1 MNLNELIKHSGDE
14 DSARAFLESQRWPDG
29 AVCPH
34 CGVQGESYRLTAKPG
49 SKSGVRPGVWKCG
62 GCRKQFT
69 VKVGTIFE
77 DSHIP
82 LVTWVRAI
90 HLLCSSKKGMSAH
103 QLHRMLG
110 ITYKSAWFM
119 AHRIRYAMSQEPL
132 SSKLNGTVEVDET
145 YVGGRRRGTK
155 RGRPGVQSHK
165 APVVALVQRN
175 GQVRSFHLPRV
186 TGENLKRV
194 IRENV
199 STEAAIMT
207 DDYSLYHGL
216 RNEFA
221 SHDVV
226 RHKYGEY
233 ARKTRDGR
241 NAHVN
246 GAEGYFAL
254 LKRGIVGTFHH
265 VSKRHLQRYLD
276 EFDFRYNAR
285 KIKDG
290 ERAVLTIKGTA
301 GKRLTYRDSRGF
313 SHTRMSQSN

>member
-1 MNLNELIKHSGDE
+1 MNLNELISHTDSE
-14 DSARAFLESQRWPDG
+14 DSARAFLEAQRWPDG

-34 CGVQGESYRLTAKPG
+34 CGVQGESYRLNPKPG
-49 SKSGVRPGVWKCG
+49 SKNPVRPGVWKCG

-82 LVTWVRAI
+82 LVTWLRAI
-90 HLLCSSKKGMSAH
+90 HLLCASKKGMSAH

-132 SSKLNGTVEVDET
+132 SSKLNGVVEVDET
-145 YVGGRRRGTK
+145 YIGGRRKGTK
-155 RGRPGVQSHK
+155 RGRPGRGSHK
-165 APVVALVQRN
+165 APVVSLVQRD
-175 GQVRSFHLPRV
+175 GQARSFHVPHV
-186 TGENLKRV
+186 TGRNLKKV

-199 STEAAIMT
+199 STEANVMT
-207 DDYSLYHGL
+207 DDLYLYHGL
-216 RNEFA
+216 NKEFA
-221 SHDVV
+221 AHDII
-226 RHKYGEY
+226 RHKYGKY
-233 ARKTRDGR
+233 ARREGAKVI
-241 NAHVN
+241 HVN
-246 GAEGYFAL
+246 SAEGYFAL

-265 VSKRHLQRYLD
+265 VSKQHLQRYLD

-290 ERAVLTIKGTA
+290 ERALLAIRGVA

-313 SHTRMSQSN
+313 SRTRVSQSN